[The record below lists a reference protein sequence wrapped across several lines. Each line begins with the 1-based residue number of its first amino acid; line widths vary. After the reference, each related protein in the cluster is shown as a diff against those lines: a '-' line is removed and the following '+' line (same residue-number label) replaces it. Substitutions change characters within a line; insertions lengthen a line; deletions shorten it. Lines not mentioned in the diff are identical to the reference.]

1 MKDKNKFSFLPEF
14 QLEILRFIIK
24 DPEGSI
30 YLLKLKPSYLTLIEH
45 SLIAEGLSKFH
56 KKNKRNISRIDR
68 LLEIPQEIYS
78 NVPKITIT
86 GFNEM
91 IIENFKG
98 ILEYEDYY
106 IRINTSL
113 GIINVNGYEL
123 RLENMTNDDIKVTG
137 KIEKFDIERN
147 FDE

>member
-1 MKDKNKFSFLPEF
+1 M
-14 QLEILRFIIK
+14 
-24 DPEGSI
+24 
-30 YLLKLKPSYLTLIEH
+30 
-45 SLIAEGLSKFH
+45 
-56 KKNKRNISRIDR
+56 KKNKKNISRIDR

-123 RLENMTNDDIKVTG
+123 KLENMTNDDIKVTG

>member
-1 MKDKNKFSFLPEF
+1 MRS
-14 QLEILRFIIK
+14 QIK
-24 DPEGSI
+24 E
-30 YLLKLKPSYLTLIEH
+30 
-45 SLIAEGLSKFH
+45 
-56 KKNKRNISRIDR
+56 KKNKKNISRIDR

-137 KIEKFDIERN
+137 KIEKFDIEIN

>member
-1 MKDKNKFSFLPEF
+1 M
-14 QLEILRFIIK
+14 
-24 DPEGSI
+24 
-30 YLLKLKPSYLTLIEH
+30 
-45 SLIAEGLSKFH
+45 
-56 KKNKRNISRIDR
+56 KKNKKNISRIDR

-98 ILEYEDYY
+98 ILEYE
-106 IRINTSL
+106 
-113 GIINVNGYEL
+113 L